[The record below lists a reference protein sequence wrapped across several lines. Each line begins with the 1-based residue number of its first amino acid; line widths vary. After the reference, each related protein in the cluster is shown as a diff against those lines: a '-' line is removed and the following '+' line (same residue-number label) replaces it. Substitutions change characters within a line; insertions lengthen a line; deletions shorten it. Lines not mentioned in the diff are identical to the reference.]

1 MNIATGNYDFTQSFN
16 EASRSLTITLQSP
29 ILIVALPI
37 NALLT
42 DRDFDPQRP
51 NILAVIL
58 AVVKHLAA
66 IFAD

>member
-1 MNIATGNYDFTQSFN
+1 MIATTKQT
-16 EASRSLTITLQSP
+16 E
-29 ILIVALPI
+29 
-37 NALLT
+37 LLGICFWRQDRENRGLVGFIGGMST

-58 AVVKHLAA
+58 AVVKDLAA

>member
-1 MNIATGNYDFTQSFN
+1 MFV
-16 EASRSLTITLQSP
+16 LQGFWVC
-29 ILIVALPI
+29 LI
-37 NALLT
+37 T